1 MKEEVGVLIER
12 AWPHSGMPVTWMSV
26 LALLLGHTV
35 ILLKS
40 HALCGPHSLYL
51 YWGFL
56 RECGGSLETLVL
68 ELAQLPT
75 GSYML
80 FWASV
85 FPSGK

>member
-1 MKEEVGVLIER
+1 MKGEARVLIER
-12 AWPHSGMPVTWMSV
+12 AWPHSGMLVTWVSV

-40 HALCGPHSLYL
+40 HALCGLHSLCL

-56 RECGGSLETLVL
+56 RQCDESLETLIL
-68 ELAQLPT
+68 ELAQLLT

-85 FPSGK
+85 SPSGK